1 MTLFRSSTKMFQAR
15 KDPKSILDGTSKT
28 TVVSEGREKRSL
40 IEIRDVAGCHAS
52 GGRGGRPIH
61 ARSEGEMAKASYA
74 NKSVAS
80 LAERIT
86 RNHSFW
92 ATTELTSNAGNVG
105 CLK

>member
-15 KDPKSILDGTSKT
+15 RDQKSLLDGTSKT
-28 TVVSEGREKRSL
+28 QVVSEIRERSSL
-40 IEIRDVAGCHAS
+40 INKWNVAGCHAS
-52 GGRGGRPIH
+52 GRGGRPIH
-61 ARSEGEMAKASYA
+61 ARSEGEIAKASYA

-92 ATTELTSNAGNVG
+92 ATTELSSNAGNVG

>member
-1 MTLFRSSTKMFQAR
+1 MFQAR
-15 KDPKSILDGTSKT
+15 KDPKSILDGTFKT
-28 TVVSEGREKRSL
+28 TVVSEGREQRSL

-52 GGRGGRPIH
+52 GREGRPIH
-61 ARSEGEMAKASYA
+61 ARSEGEIAKASYA

-86 RNHSFW
+86 RTHSFW
-92 ATTELTSNAGNVG
+92 ATTELSSNAGNVG